1 MRRAPLASDKQCGF
15 ILIFAIGV
23 CLLLALVGATLG
35 RSVQAALRSTT
46 TVIEIAKARSLADGG
61 VAFAGAMLQ
70 SGGGPADRICA
81 VTGAGLIALS
91 IEDEDGKVS
100 LNGDNQAL
108 LSALFAGLGASQEEA
123 QRYAAVIADYRDT
136 DSNERPNGAEAEAY
150 RAAGIAGV
158 PRNSNFDSVAELDRV
173 LGIPAAIRS
182 QAKPFLTASSAA
194 RGVDSEVAPQS
205 LIQILANGAS
215 GGSAAFG
222 ERRELPA
229 SLSAVSSRNVY
240 RVRAI
245 GVTPQARFVR
255 EAIVARPPKPGD
267 PVRMLSWH
275 QGEVAPDDEVRLA
288 TSDAPPEC

>member
-1 MRRAPLASDKQCGF
+1 MTRAPLASDKQCGF

-23 CLLLALVGATLG
+23 CLMLALVGATMG
-35 RSVQAALRSTT
+35 RSVQAALRSTS

-61 VAFAGAMLQ
+61 VAFASAWLQ
-70 SGGGPADRICA
+70 SAGGPAARICT
-81 VTGAGLIALS
+81 VTGAGLIALT

-108 LSALFAGLGASQEEA
+108 LSALFAGLGASQREA
-123 QRYAAVIADYRDT
+123 ERYAAVIADYSDA
-136 DSNERPNGAEAEAY
+136 DSNERPDGAEADAY
-150 RAAGIAGV
+150 RAAGMAGI
-158 PRNSNFDSVAELDRV
+158 PKNANFDSVAELDRV

-182 QAKPFLTASSAA
+182 QAKLFLTASTSA

-205 LIQILANGAS
+205 LIQLLSQGAS
-215 GGSAAFG
+215 GQSAAFG
-222 ERRELPA
+222 EKDQLPA

-240 RVRAI
+240 KVRVV

-267 PVRMLSWH
+267 AMRILSWH
-275 QGEVAPDDEVRLA
+275 QGEVTPDDEVRLKA
-288 TSDAPPEC
+288 SDAAPEC